1 MTSCAN
7 VDSAMR
13 VLLAAG
19 LLLVVIGIVIAI
31 EVAAYI
37 VTTRSTEERDD
48 AA

>member
-7 VDSAMR
+7 VDNAIR

-19 LLLVVIGIVIAI
+19 LLLVVIGVVIAI
-31 EVAAYI
+31 EMAAYL
-37 VTTRSTEERDD
+37 VTTHNTEKRDD